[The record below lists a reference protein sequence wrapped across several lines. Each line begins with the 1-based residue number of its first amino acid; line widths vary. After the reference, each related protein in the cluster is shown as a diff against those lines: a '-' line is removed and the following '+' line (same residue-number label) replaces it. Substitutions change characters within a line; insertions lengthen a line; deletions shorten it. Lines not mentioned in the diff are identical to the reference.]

1 MKRGLF
7 FQFFGV
13 HTAILCG
20 AIGLIAVAMWDF
32 NTRTNRKLWISEME
46 FQAHLAAALLTEP
59 DGTMQP
65 DVEETMRRMAADPAL
80 HRVTV
85 ILPDGQVMGET
96 RRSAAEMALH
106 HDRPE
111 VVQAMKKGRGLA
123 ERYSAT
129 LRKPMMYFAWRIPQE
144 GPLQAVVRIA
154 VPRQQFE
161 AGMTAHLWLF
171 WGGAFV
177 VLLVAFAVSY
187 YASLRII
194 GPVNTLEQDLAR
206 VGEGELS
213 HRASVPPVPHLSDVA
228 RAINHT
234 VEQLERQIKN
244 VEEEKNLRMLILRN
258 MIHGVIALDMRHAVM
273 VMNTAARNILH
284 VGDAPVEGRMLYEV
298 ARSAEISALIERSR
312 ECADTVEAEM
322 TAHGKAL
329 ELRAMPLNDV
339 AERRIG
345 TLIVLTDVTVVR
357 RLERVRQDFVAN
369 VSHELKTPVTSICGF
384 SESLLEGAL
393 AEPETAKRFVEII
406 HRQSCQLE
414 SILKDLIDLVRLE
427 QGTGKALEKVRVP
440 LLPLLGEV
448 VNLCR
453 ERAAERH
460 VAINVTCD
468 EDLTA
473 EVHEGLLEQALV
485 NLVDN
490 AVKYGATAGQ
500 DKESVSGIDICG
512 QMSTPDTNTTKIVDI
527 IATAE
532 GTGVKITVR
541 DYGAGI
547 DRQHQERIF
556 ERFYRIDKGRSRDMG
571 GTGLGLAIVKH
582 IALVHRGTVSVHS
595 EPGKGS
601 AFTLQL

>member
-1 MKRGLF
+1 MKRNLF

-20 AIGLIAVAMWDF
+20 AIAVIAVVMWD
-32 NTRTNRKLWISEME
+32 NDARANRNYWIGEME
-46 FQAHLAAALLTEP
+46 AQARQAAAMLTVG
-59 DGTMQP
+59 DGTLRS
-65 DVEETMRRMAADPAL
+65 DVEETMRRVAVDPVL
-80 HRVTV
+80 LRVTV
-85 ILPDGQVMGET
+85 ILPDGRVMGET
-96 RRSAAEMALH
+96 RKDVEAMSLH
-106 HDRPE
+106 NDRPE
-111 VVQAMKKGRGLA
+111 VVQAMAKGHGLS

-129 LRKPMMYFAWRIPQE
+129 LKKPMMYFAWRIPQE
-144 GPLQAVVRIA
+144 GPLQGVVRIA

-161 AGMTAHLWLF
+161 AGMMGRMGVF
-171 WGGAFV
+171 WGGVLV
-177 VLLVAFAVSY
+177 VLLVAFGVSY

-194 GPVNTLEQDLAR
+194 GPVNALEQDLAR
-206 VGEGELS
+206 VGAGDLS

-258 MIHGVIALDMRHAVM
+258 MTHGVIALDMRHAVM
-273 VMNTAARNILH
+273 VMNMAARDLLR
-284 VGDAPVEGRMLYEV
+284 VGESPVEGRMLYEV
-298 ARSAEISALIERSR
+298 ARHAELSALIERSAAS
-312 ECADTVEAEM
+312 EETVEAEM
-322 TAHGKAL
+322 TLHGNVL

-339 AERRIG
+339 AARRIG
-345 TLIVLTDVTVVR
+345 TLIVLTNVTVVR
-357 RLERVRQDFVAN
+357 KLERIRQDFVAN
-369 VSHELKTPVTSICGF
+369 VSHELKTPVTSIRGF
-384 SESLLEGAL
+384 TESLLDGAL

-414 SILKDLIDLVRLE
+414 SILKDLMDLVRLE
-427 QGTGKALEKVRVP
+427 QGAGKPLEKVRVP
-440 LLPLLGEV
+440 LLPLLREV
-448 VNLCR
+448 AYLCQ

-460 VAINVTCD
+460 VTLNVTCD
-468 EDLTA
+468 EALTA

-490 AVKYGATAGQ
+490 AIKYGTHGSTGLPTCAQNTENTGQKTCAT
-500 DKESVSGIDICG
+500 V
-512 QMSTPDTNTTKIVDI
+512 VDI
-527 IATAE
+527 IAEAE
-532 GTGVKITVR
+532 GSGVRITVR

-582 IALVHRGTVSVHS
+582 IALVHRGAVSLHS
-595 EPGKGS
+595 ELGNGS
-601 AFTLQL
+601 AFTISM